1 MSKGL
6 NVHSEIGKLKKVVLH
21 RPGRDLVNVKAEEF
35 EDVWIH
41 DCFYLDVAQKEHDA
55 FADLLRSEGVE
66 VLYMEKLVAEALDA
80 CPSAR
85 AEFTDTFMAE
95 SGIVN
100 PMLEQAV
107 REKLDAISDSYQ
119 FVLEAMGGY
128 RYRDLGL
135 PRVSTTF
142 SMMDNEDAKP
152 DDLVLKPL
160 PSSYFSRDPLASVGK
175 GVLLHH
181 MYWKQRDREVPF
193 YEAIFKYH
201 PDYAGTP
208 IWYDHKNPWHIE
220 GGDVL
225 NINAHTLAIGISQRT
240 EAAAIEELAKNLF
253 WGSGS
258 SEIDTVYAIKIPNG
272 YAYMHL
278 DTVCTMVDFD
288 KFTVYPGIFETLRVY
303 RLTRGDSEGMVA
315 VQEID
320 DTLEHILEMATGVEK
335 VQLIEC
341 GAGDMVE
348 ASREQWND
356 GSNTLA
362 VAPGKVCVYERN
374 VVTNDELYKNGLELL
389 VVPSEELSRGRGG
402 PRCMSMPFWREDI

>member
-1 MSKGL
+1 MPKGL

-128 RYRDLGL
+128 RYRDLEL
-135 PRVSTTF
+135 PRVSTTL

-253 WGSGS
+253 WGSGN

-320 DTLEHILEMATGVEK
+320 DTLEHILEMAAGVEK

>member
-1 MSKGL
+1 MPKGL

-95 SGIVN
+95 SGTVN

-128 RYRDLGL
+128 RYRDLEL
-135 PRVSTTF
+135 PRVSTTL

-225 NINAHTLAIGISQRT
+225 NINAHT
-240 EAAAIEELAKNLF
+240 
-253 WGSGS
+253 
-258 SEIDTVYAIKIPNG
+258 
-272 YAYMHL
+272 
-278 DTVCTMVDFD
+278 
-288 KFTVYPGIFETLRVY
+288 
-303 RLTRGDSEGMVA
+303 
-315 VQEID
+315 
-320 DTLEHILEMATGVEK
+320 
-335 VQLIEC
+335 
-341 GAGDMVE
+341 
-348 ASREQWND
+348 
-356 GSNTLA
+356 
-362 VAPGKVCVYERN
+362 
-374 VVTNDELYKNGLELL
+374 
-389 VVPSEELSRGRGG
+389 
-402 PRCMSMPFWREDI
+402 

>member
-128 RYRDLGL
+128 RYRDLEL
-135 PRVSTTF
+135 PRVSTTL

-253 WGSGS
+253 WGSGN

-320 DTLEHILEMATGVEK
+320 DTLEHILEMATVVEK

>member
-100 PMLEQAV
+100 PLLEQAV

-119 FVLEAMGGY
+119 FVLEAM
-128 RYRDLGL
+128 
-135 PRVSTTF
+135 
-142 SMMDNEDAKP
+142 
-152 DDLVLKPL
+152 
-160 PSSYFSRDPLASVGK
+160 SVNVKHITALDMPGILM
-175 GVLLHH
+175 V
-181 MYWKQRDREVPF
+181 VPNRSPYIIGMVF
-193 YEAIFKYH
+193 ENRF
-201 PDYAGTP
+201 
-208 IWYDHKNPWHIE
+208 IE
-220 GGDVL
+220 GHFTISLFPIHMVKQNAFAHGSKRIAREIRARKRLQHQIIGL

-240 EAAAIEELAKNLF
+240 EAAAIEELEKNLF
-253 WGSGS
+253 WGSGN

>member
-128 RYRDLGL
+128 RYRDLEL
-135 PRVSTTF
+135 PRVSTML

-253 WGSGS
+253 WGSGN

-335 VQLIEC
+335 VQLIGC

>member
-128 RYRDLGL
+128 RYRDLEL
-135 PRVSTTF
+135 PRVSTTL

-335 VQLIEC
+335 VRLIEC

>member
-128 RYRDLGL
+128 RYRDLEL
-135 PRVSTTF
+135 PRVSTTL

-201 PDYAGTP
+201 PDYVGTP

-253 WGSGS
+253 WGSGN

-303 RLTRGDSEGMVA
+303 RL
-315 VQEID
+315 
-320 DTLEHILEMATGVEK
+320 
-335 VQLIEC
+335 
-341 GAGDMVE
+341 
-348 ASREQWND
+348 
-356 GSNTLA
+356 
-362 VAPGKVCVYERN
+362 
-374 VVTNDELYKNGLELL
+374 VVTLREWSLFKRLMTRLNIFLKWLLAWRRCSLLSAVPAIWLRRLASSGTTDRTLLPLLL
-389 VVPSEELSRGRGG
+389 VKSVFTSAMLSQMMSSTRTVWNFWSFP
-402 PRCMSMPFWREDI
+402 PRNCPAVVAARAA